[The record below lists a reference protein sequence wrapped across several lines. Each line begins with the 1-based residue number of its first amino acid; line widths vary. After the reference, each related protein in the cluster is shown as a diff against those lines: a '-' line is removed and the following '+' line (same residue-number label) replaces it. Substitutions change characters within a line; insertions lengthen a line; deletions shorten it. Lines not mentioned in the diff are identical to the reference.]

1 MALTFNQKLRILR
14 ENEPALYEAVH
25 RLYNA
30 SLFESD
36 DIDNIPDQEVE
47 HQNDTVREVTTKSN
61 DQMMDKI
68 HNLVGTNVDKKV
80 GTDIYK
86 TALDNNVDTATAIP
100 EQEPMVYGSDDGDD
114 DIFNDIIEEP
124 SDDSEEYT
132 EGEEDSGEP
141 DEITEEVDAIFGDLN
156 DPEKNPFI
164 KKDEK
169 IPESTPVDEVDDSQL
184 FNDF

>member
-68 HNLVGTNVDKKV
+68 HNLVGTNFDKKV

-100 EQEPMVYGSDDGDD
+100 EQEPIAYGSDE

-124 SDDSEEYT
+124 SDNSEEDT
-132 EGEEDSGEP
+132 EGEEVSGEN
-141 DEITEEVDAIFGDLN
+141 DEITQEVDAIFGDLN

-164 KKDEK
+164 KEDEEL
-169 IPESTPVDEVDDSQL
+169 PESTPIDDVDDSQL